1 MAMPKTV
8 EECEQRAH
16 AVARKVV
23 EKWKARDQTE
33 QHVYDFEEDVYQ
45 EAYGVELDELR
56 ALLDMAPWGSG
67 IDSHAHGLIGLSR
80 RLRFEFGA
88 PSTIGIAVAT
98 LIKTAEEHYDH
109 SPDVAL
115 VEMVAALVEIFGAD
129 KVRAAIDQTD

>member
-67 IDSHAHGLIGLSR
+67 IDSC
-80 RLRFEFGA
+80 
-88 PSTIGIAVAT
+88 P
-98 LIKTAEEHYDH
+98 
-109 SPDVAL
+109 
-115 VEMVAALVEIFGAD
+115 
-129 KVRAAIDQTD
+129 